1 MDTIECLM
9 TRRSVRKYKKEQVDE
24 ETLKKILDAGTM
36 APSAMGKQSA
46 TMVVVRD
53 PVTIKAL
60 SKMNAAI
67 MGVDSDP
74 FYGAPTVVLV
84 FGNPKVNR
92 NYVRDASL
100 VMGNLMN
107 AAHALGVD
115 SCWINRGKEM
125 FEDADGKAFLREWG
139 ASEDLVGIG
148 ICILGYGDGTC
159 PAPAPRKEDYIIYAE

>member
-1 MDTIECLM
+1 MDAIECLM
-9 TRRSVRKYKKEQVDE
+9 TRRSIRKYKPDQVDE
-24 ETLKKILDAGTM
+24 ETLKKILNAGMM
-36 APSAMGKQSA
+36 APSAMNKQSA

-60 SKMNAAI
+60 SKMNAAV
-67 MGVDSDP
+67 MGADGDP

-84 FGNPKVNR
+84 FANPKISK

-148 ICILGYGDGTC
+148 ICILGYGAGEY
-159 PAPAPRKEDYIIYAE
+159 PAPAPRKEDYVIYAE